1 MNPMLLGGILGAVAA
16 AGLLMAILATPPLR
30 RPTLSDR
37 IAPYLTERR
46 SAVPAADRIRPRARP
61 PRWAG

>member
-16 AGLLMAILATPPLR
+16 TGLLMAILSTPPLR

-37 IAPYLTERR
+37 IAPYLAE
-46 SAVPAADRIRPRARP
+46 AGRPSRLLT
-61 PRWAG
+61 